1 MLDWKGDL
9 VKSDVE
15 RAARLAVDATMSAA
29 IIHARTDHGPGAHGK
44 QRFES
49 HSGEL
54 ERGTKIV
61 RKARRDARGVVGTW
75 GVQGVVYAR
84 RIELG
89 FQGKDR
95 AGRTVDA
102 PPFPYLRPAAEHEY
116 PNLKKRMRRA
126 LDRTGRSKWEGPPR
140 A

>member
-1 MLDWKGDL
+1 MLDWKGDI
-9 VKSDVE
+9 VKADVT
-15 RAARLAVDATMSAA
+15 RAAILAIDATMSAA
-29 IIHARTDHGPGAHGK
+29 IIDAKTDHGPGAHGK

-54 ERGTKIV
+54 ERGTRIV
-61 RKARRDARGVVGTW
+61 KGAKRDAKGVVGRW
-75 GVQGVVYAR
+75 GVRGVVYAR

-89 FQGKDR
+89 FQGKDK
-95 AGRTVDA
+95 AGRVVNA
-102 PPFPYLRPAAEHEY
+102 PPYPYLRPAAETEY
-116 PNLKKRMRRA
+116 PKLAGRVRRA